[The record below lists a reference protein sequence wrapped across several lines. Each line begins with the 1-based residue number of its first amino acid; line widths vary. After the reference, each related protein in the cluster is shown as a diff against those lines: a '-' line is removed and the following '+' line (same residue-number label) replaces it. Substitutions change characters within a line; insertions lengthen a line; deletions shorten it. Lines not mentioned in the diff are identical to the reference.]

1 MDQNIAALVGVHGND
16 LRAIEKNMQLYET
29 VRLNGFTIIPDGA
42 DLGVKPP
49 DTIDPGQLDI
59 IMQMLKNNK
68 QDLVVLTGDLGQTRN
83 VLAEQQT
90 RMAVTYDWLMAQLDL
105 WDRLEKLYREIA
117 PQDTECIHGPEKFCS
132 EAAIVNC
139 KACEGRHDGQQLT

>member
-1 MDQNIAALVGVHGND
+1 MDKNIVD
-16 LRAIEKNMQLYET
+16 LKQIETGLHLYET

-49 DTIDPGQLDI
+49 DTIDPDQREI
-59 IMQMLKNNK
+59 IIQMLKNNK
-68 QDLVVLTGDLGQTRN
+68 QDLVALTADLPGIRAM
-83 VLAEQQT
+83 LAATQE
-90 RMAVTYDWLMAQLDL
+90 RMIHAHEWLMDHLDL

-117 PQDTECIHGPEKFCS
+117 PQDTECIHAPEQFCS

-139 KACEGRHDGQQLT
+139 KACEGRHDGKQLT

>member
-1 MDQNIAALVGVHGND
+1 MDQNIAD
-16 LRAIEKNMQLYET
+16 LRQIEKGVQLYET

-49 DTIDPGQLDI
+49 DTIDPEQLDI

-68 QDLVVLTGDLGQTRN
+68 QDLVTLTADLPGIRAMLSSTQD
-83 VLAEQQT
+83 
-90 RMAVTYDWLMAQLDL
+90 RMIHAHEWLMDHLDL

-117 PQDTECIHGPEKFCS
+117 PRDTECIHGPENSCS

-139 KACEGRHDGQQLT
+139 KACEGRHHGK